1 MLTLYAR
8 TREEP
13 PLSVECRRP
22 LERDRYADDAKD
34 DCREKTCYRQ
44 SSGLCYRLD
53 TIYNT
58 GYTDL
63 MTRLAIDKVP
73 DDLKNAFRIWCLTHR
88 TTMTEQIIAFMRWT
102 VEQDR
107 KGKLSA

>member
-1 MLTLYAR
+1 
-8 TREEP
+8 
-13 PLSVECRRP
+13 
-22 LERDRYADDAKD
+22 
-34 DCREKTCYRQ
+34 
-44 SSGLCYRLD
+44 
-53 TIYNT
+53 
-58 GYTDL
+58 